1 MSPARGADAAPLLII
16 LSGPSGVGKDALLSR
31 MRERGASHHLTV
43 TATTRPRRPGERDG
57 VDYIFLTRERFEGMI
72 ERGELLE
79 WAEVHGNLYGVPR
92 AQVAGALD
100 DGRDVIIKPDVQ
112 GAATIRSLVPD
123 AVSIFLAPPSD
134 DELRR
139 RLEERLTETPEVL
152 KRRLKTAKVEMG
164 EASKFDHVVI
174 NHNGRLDQAVDDVD
188 EIVARERR
196 RRSRP
201 VPPVPEAHPADR
213 RPPQ

>member
-1 MSPARGADAAPLLII
+1 
-16 LSGPSGVGKDALLSR
+16 
-31 MRERGASHHLTV
+31 
-43 TATTRPRRPGERDG
+43 